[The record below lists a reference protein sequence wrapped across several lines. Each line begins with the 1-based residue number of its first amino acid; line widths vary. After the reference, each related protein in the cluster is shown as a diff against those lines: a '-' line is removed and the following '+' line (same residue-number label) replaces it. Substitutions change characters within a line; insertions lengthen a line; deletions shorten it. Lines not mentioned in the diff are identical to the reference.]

1 MKYAFSYLM
10 KILNTLY
17 FYDTSNYDEIKK
29 LIYKTAIKTYQINK
43 DDFIDKECHELIN
56 LMNDICQKKVE
67 EELKIE
73 EKKDNEDKKD
83 IIEDN
88 NSEIELNKSI
98 NGDEEKNE

>member
-1 MKYAFSYLM
+1 M

-56 LMNDICQKKVE
+56 LMNDICQKKVD